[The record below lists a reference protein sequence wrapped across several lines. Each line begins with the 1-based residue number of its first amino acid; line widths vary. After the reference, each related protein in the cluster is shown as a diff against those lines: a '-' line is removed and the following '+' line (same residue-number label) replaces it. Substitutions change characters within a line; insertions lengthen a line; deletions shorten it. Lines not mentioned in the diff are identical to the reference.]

1 MKIMHQF
8 VKKIELNSSVSSHI
22 RQNSNLENASVNQST
37 PVTSFHLKEADSSPT
52 NYIKSYS
59 NINNLTYLTN
69 NNSKKCNKN
78 ND

>member
-52 NYIKSYS
+52 NYI
-59 NINNLTYLTN
+59 II
-69 NNSKKCNKN
+69 
-78 ND
+78 